1 MDVRIM
7 MTAAEEVKY
16 TQRGI
21 PTSNGKLAMWLFL
34 VTEIMF
40 FTGLIGT
47 YVVLRMGTPEHR
59 WPEPK
64 QVHLSEILGAINT
77 FVLIFSSFT
86 VVMAHSSIVRKDSKK
101 CLIYICITFALG
113 WVFMGIKTY
122 EYTAKFQ
129 HGIMPGRMGDNL
141 IDPALAYIEPGS
153 PGYEQFEPEAAV
165 EKFKR
170 ERGTRPA
177 DAERAKEYDE
187 RLEFVEHVAKQ
198 LQIAHKSAGKHPYD
212 ANGAAAFKSKIKA
225 GLTEVC
231 QPVIEQI
238 KSAEEEQTK
247 VEAPK
252 AGETPKPKK
261 ELSLAERKDIADKAA
276 GKATRAQRWA
286 FELLSKIN
294 GDYGQRAITPLE
306 AGVEANELSHLFKG
320 MDLTPYI
327 PYGNLWSSCYFAMTG
342 FHAVHVLGGL
352 VVFGFILY
360 KGLTGKLIPDAWNT
374 SQMELIGLYW
384 HFVDVVWIFL
394 FPLLYLV

>member
-1 MDVRIM
+1 M

-86 VVMAHSSIVRKDSKK
+86 VVMAHSSIVRKDTRK
-101 CLIYICITFALG
+101 CLIYISITFVLG
-113 WVFMGIKTY
+113 WVFMGIKAY

-141 IDPALAYIEPGS
+141 IDPTLKELKTSEQAY
-153 PGYEQFEPEAAV
+153 QHFEELV
-165 EKFKR
+165 DHDGKQEKKFKW
-170 ERGTRPA
+170 
-177 DAERAKEYDE
+177 YIDE
-187 RLEFVEHVAKQ
+187 
-198 LQIAHKSAGKHPYD
+198 AGKHPYD
-212 ANGAAAFKSKIKA
+212 PNGAAAYKSKIKA
-225 GLTEVC
+225 QLTEASQSVLDR
-231 QPVIEQI
+231 I
-238 KSAEEEQTK
+238 KAKEDEATK
-247 VEAPK
+247 AD
-252 AGETPKPKK
+252 PKK
-261 ELSLAERKDIADKAA
+261 PLPDAERKAIAERELA
-276 GKATRAQRWA
+276 GASPKEKMAY
-286 FELLSKIN
+286 ELLAKIN
-294 GDYGQRAITPLE
+294 GDGGRRAITPLE
-306 AGVEANELSHLFKG
+306 VGVEVNEISHHNEKTHEYGDLH
-320 MDLTPYI
+320 LTPYI

-360 KGLTGKLIPDAWNT
+360 KGLTGKLVPDAWNT